1 MESEIDT
8 NQIADS
14 GNRREFETGAVRDIC
29 DGKGRCD
36 LLPLDVIGD
45 IYERMIPE
53 EPDICNIFAQIER
66 FREDGDTYHLVCA
79 LASFIDYKN
88 YSGWYDMFLE
98 LAVHFEAGAKK
109 YGENNWRRGI
119 PVHCYIDSAV
129 RHFLKF
135 LRGDSDER
143 HDRAF
148 CWNLICCI
156 WTVRHMPET
165 NDFTGNEKKQSKN

>member
-1 MESEIDT
+1 MKSEINT

-14 GNRREFETGAVRDIC
+14 GIRREFETGAVRDIC
-29 DGKGRCD
+29 EGKGRCD
-36 LLPLDVIGD
+36 LLPLDVIAD

-53 EPDICNIFAQIER
+53 ERDICNIFAQIER
-66 FREDGDTYHLVCA
+66 FREDGDISHLVRA

-88 YSGWYDMFLE
+88 YSGWCDMFLE

-156 WTVRHMPET
+156 WTVRQMPET
-165 NDFTGNEKKQSKN
+165 DDFTGNEKNN